1 MVSSI
6 IGTLIAAMATASL
19 LLAVESL
26 EKIYKNAGNYNLTR
40 KEKNLLSNAGLNSPE
55 NKNILENQ
63 TFVNLPSHY

>member
-1 MVSSI
+1 MASSI

-26 EKIYKNAGNYNLTR
+26 EKTYKNAGTYNLTK
-40 KEKNLLSNAGLNSPE
+40 KEKNLLSNAGLNSTE

-63 TFVNLPSHY
+63 TFLNLPSHY